1 MKQVVLA
8 LALLGVAACARLD
21 HLENKYLPPSRG
33 GSASG
38 QYSGTSSGSAGRG
51 SGQYSGSSTGQYSG
65 GASGSGQYS
74 GASSGQYSG
83 ASGDA
88 SGRFSGQFGGSS
100 GPQVPILRF
109 ENNVNG
115 DGTYNFA
122 YETGDGV
129 QAQEE
134 GYLKNAGSQDEAQA
148 AQGSFSY
155 TAPDGQQISLTYT
168 ADENGFQPQGEHLP
182 TPPPIPEAILKSL
195 QFNQEEE
202 ARGVVDDGQ
211 YREQPQQFGGRG
223 AQQGAQGQFGG
234 QGAQAH
240 FGGQQGGQRQFGGQQ
255 GAQGQF
261 GGQQGAQGQFG
272 GYPQAGQ
279 GQFGARQGA
288 AQGQFGGA
296 RPAAAPQQQFGGPAS
311 APQQQF
317 RGSGGTQ
324 QAANGGYRY

>member
-21 HLENKYLPPSRG
+21 NLKYLPPNRG
-33 GSASG
+33 GSAS
-38 QYSGTSSGSAGRG
+38 
-51 SGQYSGSSTGQYSG
+51 

-74 GASSGQYSG
+74 GGSSGQYSG
-83 ASGDA
+83 GSSGQYSGGSSGQYSGGSSGQYSSGEA
-88 SGRFSGQFGGSS
+88 SGRFSGAS

-115 DGTYNFA
+115 DGSYNFA

-195 QFNQEEE
+195 QLNQEEE
-202 ARGVVDDGQ
+202 ARGIVDDGQ

-223 AQQGAQGQFGG
+223 AQQG
-234 QGAQAH
+234 
-240 FGGQQGGQRQFGGQQ
+240 QFGGQQ

-272 GYPQAGQ
+272 GHQGAQ
-279 GQFGARQGA
+279 GQFGGRQGTQGHFGGQQSAQGQFGGYPQGPQA
-288 AQGQFGGA
+288 AQGQFGGRQGA
-296 RPAAAPQQQFGGPAS
+296 TQGQFGGSRPQQQFGGPAS

-324 QAANGGYRY
+324 QAANGGYKY